1 MSKDSIRLAA
11 ALAVLVSIL
20 SVTAVACEADAIGE
34 DLSETYGTPSVIEI
48 APGFQWRYTPEF
60 PSDLAEFVTTT
71 LKVDDGSVGAVS
83 GSTVIVTIPSNATPG
98 TLYNVVIQASMTEPV
113 EQTAYQ
119 YVQFKVVSGLSVSG
133 TINDIILGSSI
144 DFTPIGS
151 SDMGAVTW
159 KVTDGTELPA
169 GLSFADGK
177 VAGTPTGL
185 GLQTLSLTA
194 TAKGQSDVLEIS
206 FTVYQ
211 VIEGGSDET
220 ITSHGTAVSSAAVT
234 NDAAIG
240 AVWSVTAGT
249 LPAGFSLDTATGV
262 VSGSSTE
269 VQSTTVTLTAT
280 STVGP
285 AQSAS
290 RDVTI
295 RSEAPLAITGD
306 GSILTYLNN
315 TDAKEVALAVSGTS
329 TVTWSI
335 DHSDA
340 VVIDGVVSVT
350 NPQTVG
356 MGQTITVTAQ
366 TAYGQT
372 ATKAITLDVEDTLS
386 ITGPSGAS
394 LVAGT
399 PKTLGFVC
407 SGGSSNTVT
416 ASTGTVGLS
425 CDIVGSDI
433 VLSCQ
438 NPVKGSTVT
447 VSATSAAGQTASFE
461 ITVDVYNVLVFDSAP
476 TGGAII
482 YAV

>member
-1 MSKDSIRLAA
+1 MSREIIRSATV
-11 ALAVLVSIL
+11 LAVLAVLALSAVSYD
-20 SVTAVACEADAIGE
+20 ADATGE
-34 DLSETYGTPSVIEI
+34 DLSGTYGEPSVIDI

-60 PSDLAEFVTTT
+60 PSDLVEFLTVS
-71 LKVDDGSVGAVS
+71 LVVNDGGVGSVS
-83 GSTVIVTIPSNATPG
+83 GSMVTVTVPSDAVPG
-98 TLYNVVIQASMTEPV
+98 TLYNVVMEASMTEPV

-119 YVQFKVVSGLSVSG
+119 YVQFRVVSGLSISG
-133 TINDIILGSSI
+133 TINDIILGTDI

-151 SDMGAVTW
+151 SDMGNVVW
-159 KVTDGTELPA
+159 EVTDGTELPA
-169 GLSFADGK
+169 GLAFSDGR
-177 VAGTPTGL
+177 VSGTPTGI
-185 GLQTLSLTA
+185 GQQTISLTA

-206 FTVYQ
+206 FTVYPVVQ
-211 VIEGGSDET
+211 GGSDET
-220 ITSHGTAVSSAAVT
+220 ITSYGTAVSSSTVT
-234 NDAAIG
+234 NDPSIG
-240 AVWSVTAGT
+240 ARWTVSSGT
-249 LPAGFSLDTATGV
+249 LPTGFTLDPDTGA
-262 VSGSSTE
+262 VSGSSSE
-269 VQSTTVTLTAT
+269 LGSTTVTLTVE

-285 AQSAS
+285 EQSAS
-290 RDVTI
+290 REVTV
-295 RSEAPLAITGD
+295 RSEAPLVITGE
-306 GSILTYLNN
+306 GSILTYKG
-315 TDAKEVALAVSGTS
+315 DASERTVRLSVAGTS
-329 TVTWSI
+329 GIAWTV
-335 DHSDA
+335 DHPDA
-340 VVIDGVVSVT
+340 AVTDGLVSVT
-350 NPQTVG
+350 DPTIVG
-356 MGQTITVTAQ
+356 MDQTITVTAE

-372 ATKAITLDVEDTLS
+372 ETRSIPLSVEDTLS
-386 ITGPSGAS
+386 MTGPSGAS

-447 VSATSAAGQTASFE
+447 VSATSAAGQTASFQ

>member
-1 MSKDSIRLAA
+1 MSKDSIRLVAV
-11 ALAVLVSIL
+11 LAVLVSVL
-20 SVTAVACEADAIGE
+20 SIFAVAHEADAIGE

-60 PSDLAEFVTTT
+60 PSDLAEYVTTS
-71 LKVDDGSVGAVS
+71 LKVNDNNVGSVS
-83 GSTVIVTIPSNATPG
+83 GSMVIVTIPTDATPG
-98 TLYNVVIQASMTEPV
+98 TLYNVVIQASMTTPV

-133 TINDIILGSSI
+133 TINDIILGSAI

-159 KVTDGTELPA
+159 KVTDGTTLPA

-177 VAGTPTGL
+177 VTGTPTGL

-211 VIEGGSDET
+211 VIQGGSDET
-220 ITSHGTAVSSAAVT
+220 ITSHGTTVSSAAVT

-249 LPAGFSLDTATGV
+249 LPAGFSLDTTTGV

-340 VVIDGVVSVT
+340 VVTDGVVSVT

-372 ATKAITLDVEDTLS
+372 ATKAITLDVEDTLRIVGS
-386 ITGPSGAS
+386 TDVSFIAGQSHKLDYIVTGGSDNTAS
-394 LVAGT
+394 LE
-399 PKTLGFVC
+399 
-407 SGGSSNTVT
+407 S
-416 ASTGTVGLS
+416 GTVGLTA
-425 CDIVGSDI
+425 DFVENLPT
-433 VLSCQ
+433 LSSTTPMQ
-438 NPVKGSTVT
+438 DATATVT
-447 VSATSAAGQTASFE
+447 IGSAAGQTVVLN
-461 ITVDVYNVLVFDSAP
+461 INVDVYNVLVFDSAP